1 MHDAPQPMDYDD
13 IHQKLQLILR
23 TGQLL
28 LENGADTDRAM
39 RDMKSLSAAF
49 SLPAA
54 ALSLHVVY
62 TTILITVSDNT
73 RAYTSFIKCRKHDA
87 NMDIIIAVSR
97 LSRKT
102 AKIPLP
108 LEAYEAA
115 LDRIER
121 LPRRYPPFFSALGTA
136 LACAALSVLFGG
148 DLGAAL
154 CTALSAAVGF
164 FVRDRLNHFDVNP
177 YAGIAAAAFAA
188 TFTSWLLMALP
199 LSATP
204 YLPMIAAS
212 LCFVPG
218 IPLINAVDDLVNS
231 HIVAGI
237 TRTVHTVLI
246 IGAMTFGIV
255 LTIRFGHVADFATLS
270 VVPDASYVIY
280 ALAAAA
286 AAAGFSIL
294 FNVPQKLLVTT
305 ATGGI
310 LAVCLRNF
318 LNLGLNLPLPSA
330 ATVGA
335 AAVSLYTLA
344 VSHRFRVPTHVISIP
359 CVIPLI
365 PGVPLYRLLFALI
378 NVRDLPLST
387 FLSAIQGG
395 IEAVLILIGISLGVA
410 IPNLIAR
417 HRLDQSQR
425 SISK

>member
-1 MHDAPQPMDYDD
+1 MNDTPSPAPYND
-13 IHQKLQLILR
+13 IHRKLRLLLR

-39 RDMKSLSAAF
+39 RDMKLLGDAF
-49 SLPAA
+49 VLPLA

-62 TTILITVSDNT
+62 TTIFITVSDDAH
-73 RAYTSFIKCRKHDA
+73 AYTDFIKCRKHDA

-97 LSRKT
+97 LSRKM
-102 AKIPLP
+102 ADSPLA
-108 LEAYEAA
+108 LDAYDAA
-115 LDRIER
+115 LARIET
-121 LPRRYPPFFSALGTA
+121 LPRRYPPFFSALGIA

-148 DLGAAL
+148 DLGAAF
-154 CTALSAAVGF
+154 CTALSSAVGF
-164 FVRDRLNHFDVNP
+164 SIRERLNRLEVNP
-177 YAGIAAAAFAA
+177 YASIAAAAFAA
-188 TFTSWLLMALP
+188 TFTAWLLMALP

-237 TRTVHTVLI
+237 TRAVHTVLI

-255 LTIRFGHVADFATLS
+255 LTIRLGHVADFATLRI
-270 VVPDASYVIY
+270 VPDASYFIY

-318 LNLGLNLPLPSA
+318 LNLGLDLPLPSA

-387 FLSAIQGG
+387 FLSAVQGG

-410 IPNLIAR
+410 IPNLVAR
-417 HRLDQSQR
+417 HRQDRRQHHKGQ
-425 SISK
+425 